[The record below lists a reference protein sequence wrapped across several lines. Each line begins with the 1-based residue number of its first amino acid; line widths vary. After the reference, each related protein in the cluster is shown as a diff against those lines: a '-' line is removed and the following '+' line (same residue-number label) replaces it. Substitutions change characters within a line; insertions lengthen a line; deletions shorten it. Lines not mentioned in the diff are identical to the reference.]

1 MSEIINDIFN
11 TTPIVT
17 QPEQTVISEFRP
29 AAKKGQAGVYK
40 AVVRFLPN
48 PKDPQNKS
56 IISKY
61 TAFLK
66 NPLTQASMEVDC
78 PSTVGQPDIIQN
90 TFFALRNSQNAV
102 LQENSKQFSR
112 KQRYASLVQVI
123 SCDSEPS
130 LVNRIL
136 VWRYGFKIY
145 EKLQAEMNPPMGQP
159 RNPFHPI
166 NGRPFSVV
174 VKEVGGFNNFDACSF
189 FDVAAPDGAMR
200 IEVEGKDGQMQWYAV
215 TDKLI
220 ANANGRKLVND
231 YLLKAAP
238 DLSQY
243 EYKPWTQE
251 VTDFVNSC
259 VQILSN
265 PSMTVNAMAAA
276 QNPVANTQQPMF
288 NQGPAAAPQT
298 FTMPGAGLDEMPIPP
313 TNTAVPSMGLSNV
326 GDVDPRGNQPLNLPG
341 DIDSLVNGSASAP
354 QAAPQMNAGLD
365 LDDVL
370 KDIY

>member
-1 MSEIINDIFN
+1 MNEIINDIFN

-17 QPEQTVISEFRP
+17 QPEQSVITEFRP

-90 TFFALRNSQNAV
+90 TFFALRNSNNAV

-166 NGRPFSVV
+166 TGRPFSVV
-174 VKEVGGFNNFDACSF
+174 VKEVGGYNNFDACSF

-200 IEVEGKDGQMQWYAV
+200 IEVEDKNGQMQWYSV
-215 TDKLI
+215 TEKLI
-220 ANANGRKLVND
+220 ATPNGRKLVND
-231 YLLKAAP
+231 YLMKTAP

-251 VTDFVNSC
+251 ITDFVNSC
-259 VQILSN
+259 VNILSN

-276 QNPVANTQQPMF
+276 QNPAANIPQNQMF
-288 NQGPAAAPQT
+288 SQGPAATPSNP
-298 FTMPGAGLDEMPIPP
+298 FTMPGGIDDLPIPP
-313 TNTAVPSMGLSNV
+313 TNGMPSLGLNNI
-326 GDVDPRGNQPLNLPG
+326 GETDPRGNQPMNIPG
-341 DIDSLVNGSASAP
+341 DIENLVGGTNVP
-354 QAAPQMNAGLD
+354 QQSVPQMNAGLD